1 MKAYS
6 NQAENL
12 LRNLKPGTAV
22 LIYGPDGGAVKELQ
36 QKFTN
41 KMIPDKD
48 AMAVKEFAAD
58 VIKEDPSAL
67 LDEIAAR
74 SFFAESRVI
83 SISFAATIAENV
95 MEAVTNIPED
105 LVIIITANEL
115 DRTSKIRKFFEDHKS
130 FPAIACYK
138 EDERTI
144 RNSISQKF
152 RDAGVRVDNDAMN
165 FLVTNLG
172 EDKGITNNE
181 IEKILLYLGGQKTL
195 SYEEVVELMADS
207 SELTLN
213 DITNS
218 VATRDLKKL
227 EKSLTRAFAEHM
239 NAVPI
244 LRSVQWQFQ
253 RLASVRMMAQNGMT
267 IDSALSSLRPPLF
280 PKQQEQF
287 KSALNKWNAPQ
298 LKKALNA
305 ITAAELEA
313 KASTLDS
320 DMICRNAL
328 LKLAVANAA

>member
-6 NQAENL
+6 NQADNL
-12 LRNLKPGTAV
+12 IRSLKPGTAV
-22 LIYGPDGGAVKELQ
+22 LIYGPDNGAVKELQ
-36 QKFTN
+36 QKFIA
-41 KMIPDKD
+41 KIVPGKD
-48 AMAVKEFAAD
+48 AMAVKEFTAD
-58 VIKEDPSAL
+58 EIKDDPSAL

-83 SISFAATIAENV
+83 SINFAATIADNV
-95 MEAVTNIPED
+95 IDALENIPDD
-105 LVIIITANEL
+105 LNLIIAAGEL
-115 DRTSKIRKFFEDHKS
+115 DRTSKMRKFFEAHKS

-138 EDERTI
+138 EDERSI
-144 RNSISQKF
+144 RTTISQKF
-152 RDAGVRVDNDAMN
+152 RDTNVRVEPAALT
-165 FLVTNLG
+165 FLATNLG

-181 IEKILLYLGGQKTL
+181 IEKILLYLGDQKTL
-195 SYEEVVELMADS
+195 SYEEVIELMADS

-213 DITNS
+213 DITNA
-218 VATRDLKKL
+218 VAVRDSKKL

-253 RLASVRMMAQNGMT
+253 RLASVRMMTQNGMG
-267 IDSALSSLRPPLF
+267 IDSALQALRPPLY

-298 LKKALNA
+298 LKKALST
-305 ITAAELEA
+305 ITTAELEA

-320 DMICRNAL
+320 DMVCRNAL
-328 LKLAVANAA
+328 LKLAVG